1 MSFSNEDLKDMSDY
15 NFKILYKE
23 ITKLQDMIT
32 VLDTKVDN
40 VEKRLAKLDDH
51 IDFINTTYNGLKDP
65 LLMASKFFKRG

>member
-32 VLDTKVDN
+32 VLDTKVNN